1 MAGELTARRDGVL
14 AAIAETSQ
22 RMEDSLGDLEDAE
35 GILAQY
41 RAELQQRELEA
52 ESELLAMEQGRPS
65 QADSLRRPPLRKA
78 EAERPERPARDS
90 LRSLPQGRT
99 RRSLRPKAQ

>member
-35 GILAQY
+35 ESWPSTEPSSSKGSW
-41 RAELQQRELEA
+41 RRSPSFSPWSRED
-52 ESELLAMEQGRPS
+52 PS
-65 QADSLRRPPLRKA
+65 QADSLRRPLLRKA

-90 LRSLPQGRT
+90 LRSPLQGRT